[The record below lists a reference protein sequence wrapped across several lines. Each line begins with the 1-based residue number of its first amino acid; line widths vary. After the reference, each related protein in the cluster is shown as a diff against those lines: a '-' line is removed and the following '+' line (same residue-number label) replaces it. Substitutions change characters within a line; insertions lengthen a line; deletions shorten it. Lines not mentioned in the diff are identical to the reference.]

1 MFDIIDV
8 DTCSSC
14 QLDTFLGITFEA
26 HVHKTAAAGDKYPR
40 CQEALQVFFY
50 LFLQVQ
56 VVTTG
61 WVSLA
66 LTFRGSLISSDIILG
81 WIAPTGAA
89 TLIVSLLLYLRKNL

>member
-1 MFDIIDV
+1 MCIRLLLLVINTEDAKKLYK
-8 DTCSSC
+8 S
-14 QLDTFLGITFEA
+14 
-26 HVHKTAAAGDKYPR
+26 
-40 CQEALQVFFY
+40 FY

-89 TLIVSLLLYLRKNL
+89 TLIVSLLLFKKKSVK